1 MAQAVAEGVKDGGG
15 VSVVKRVP
23 EILSESVLTKMGANE
38 GAKRQQDIPVADP
51 KELPDYDAIIF
62 GFPTRFGL
70 MPAQM
75 KHFLDQTGGLWCKN

>member
-38 GAKRQQDIPVADP
+38 GAKR
-51 KELPDYDAIIF
+51 
-62 GFPTRFGL
+62 
-70 MPAQM
+70 
-75 KHFLDQTGGLWCKN
+75 